1 MPPRD
6 FWGVQFGECLGSLGE
21 WPAEP
26 TSCSPRTSSHAA
38 TPPGRGAGS
47 PSALSPAPQG
57 LARPSRAA
65 VTPCGPSSLRRRS
78 LLAGVSW
85 ESWGRPVTGG
95 KWRARTAGM
104 VCGKAVRVHCG
115 YFHDEAAAGRAA
127 AAEAARQG
135 VKAAREATRQRA
147 EETRRRERG
156 ERMALK
162 AAERKEQQEAER
174 LASKEARA
182 RERAAKRQTTDR
194 QSQYC
199 KKRLQLKVECVSR
212 LGGLLDGIEEI
223 HSRTTNT
230 STTRRRITIL
240 LMASRVVEVICS
252 FM

>member
-95 KWRARTAGM
+95 KWRARTVGM

-182 RERAAKRQTTDR
+182 RERAAKRQTTLASR
-194 QSQYC
+194 RRSRVRAAPTAAPTTYC
-199 KKRLQLKVECVSR
+199 PRTAAHTHRLSS
-212 LGGLLDGIEEI
+212 LLLLPPPPCC
-223 HSRTTNT
+223 
-230 STTRRRITIL
+230 RRITSEPVCQ
-240 LMASRVVEVICS
+240 AV
-252 FM
+252 

>member
-1 MPPRD
+1 MLLLPSADGAPRCDGAALRLRAVVDPYCSSVAGWEAPWGEPDSADWARILTMPPRG
-6 FWGVQFGECLGSLGE
+6 FRGVHLGECLGSLGE
-21 WPAEP
+21 SPARP
-26 TSCSPRTSSHAA
+26 TGCSPRTSSHAA

-85 ESWGRPVTGG
+85 ESWGHPVTGG
-95 KWRARTAGM
+95 KWRARTVGM

-147 EETRRRERG
+147 EETRRRER
-156 ERMALK
+156 K
-162 AAERKEQQEAER
+162 
-174 LASKEARA
+174 
-182 RERAAKRQTTDR
+182 ERAEVPGNTATSNRVRFDIEP
-194 QSQYC
+194 
-199 KKRLQLKVECVSR
+199 ECC
-212 LGGLLDGIEEI
+212 GFHG
-223 HSRTTNT
+223 
-230 STTRRRITIL
+230 
-240 LMASRVVEVICS
+240 
-252 FM
+252 